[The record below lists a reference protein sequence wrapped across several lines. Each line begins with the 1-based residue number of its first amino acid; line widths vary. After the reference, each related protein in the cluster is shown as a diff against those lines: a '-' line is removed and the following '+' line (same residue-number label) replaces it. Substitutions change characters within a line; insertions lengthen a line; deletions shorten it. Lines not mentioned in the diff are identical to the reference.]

1 MIFVKVLLI
10 VVEII
15 CSLLLI
21 AVVLLQRSKGEGLGL
36 AFGAEMGESL
46 FGARASNVLVR
57 ITVWLGVIFLV
68 NTTVLA
74 RIYSQ
79 GSTRASLL
87 DAALPVAVE
96 QQAAQPLSAAPVVP
110 APVQTPMP
118 APVAPA
124 LPIQPPEQALPAPAP
139 AQ

>member
-96 QQAAQPLSAAPVVP
+96 QQAAQPLSPVVP